1 MVEIHFGEKSMIR
14 VAQLKDIPRIAEI
27 IVFGKRVAYRDI
39 FQNDIVT
46 FNELQVMDLVA
57 NYHSNPALIKNML
70 VYDDGIIKGVIN
82 RYYKEDTVEISE
94 FYIDPF
100 FKGQG
105 IGKKMIQ
112 HIFAEEKKMQ
122 TRKIFLW
129 VIEENTVARKFYEA
143 NGMYATGDTCLIEGT
158 DKTDM
163 CYEIML

>member
-1 MVEIHFGEKSMIR
+1 MIR
-14 VAQLKDIPRIAEI
+14 TAQLKDIPRIAEI

-70 VYDDGIIKGVIN
+70 VYDDGIVKGVIN
-82 RYYKEDTVEISE
+82 REYKEDAVEISE
-94 FYIDPF
+94 FYIEPF
-100 FKGQG
+100 FKRQG
-105 IGKKMIQ
+105 IGRTMIQ
-112 HIFAEEKKMQ
+112 HIIAEEKKKQISKM
-122 TRKIFLW
+122 FLW
-129 VIEENTVARKFYEA
+129 VIKDNISARKFYEA
-143 NGMYATGDTCLIEGT
+143 NGLYATGDTCLIEGT

>member
-1 MVEIHFGEKSMIR
+1 MIR

-70 VYDDGIIKGVIN
+70 VYDDGIVKGVIN
-82 RYYKEDTVEISE
+82 REYKEDAVEISE
-94 FYIDPF
+94 FYIEPF
-100 FKGQG
+100 FKRQG
-105 IGKKMIQ
+105 IGRTMIQ
-112 HIFAEEKKMQ
+112 HIIAEEKKKQISKM
-122 TRKIFLW
+122 FLW
-129 VIEENTVARKFYEA
+129 VIKDNISTRKFYEA
-143 NGMYATGDTCLIEGT
+143 NGLYATGDTCLIEGI